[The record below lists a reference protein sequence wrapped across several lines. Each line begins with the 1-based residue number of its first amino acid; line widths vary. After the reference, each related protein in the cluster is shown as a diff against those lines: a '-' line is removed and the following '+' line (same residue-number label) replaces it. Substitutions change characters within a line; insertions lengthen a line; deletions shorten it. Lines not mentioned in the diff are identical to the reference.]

1 MLARHE
7 SSVYFN
13 VQLFFKR
20 FIFGRVGFLHLQQAG
35 ATLCCGVQAS
45 QCGGFACSRAGAL
58 GTQASVAATPGL

>member
-20 FIFGRVGFLHLQQAG
+20 FIFGRMGFLHLQQAG

-45 QCGGFACSRAGAL
+45 QCGGFACSRARAL